1 MKMLIL
7 SSALAISVAL
17 SAGGALAANGSDKS
31 HDDGFD
37 VFLQS
42 HGHGTGHRTFLYGQ
56 EDYRDYR
63 SYPRHYRYARP
74 YYETERPYHNWW
86 FW

>member
-7 SSALAISVAL
+7 SSAVAVSIAL
-17 SAGGALAANGSDKS
+17 SAGGALAANGSHKS

-37 VFLQS
+37 LFLRS
-42 HGHGTGHRTFLYGQ
+42 EGHSAGHRSFLSGQGDYG
-56 EDYRDYR
+56 YYH

-74 YYETERPYHNWW
+74 YYETERPYHRRW